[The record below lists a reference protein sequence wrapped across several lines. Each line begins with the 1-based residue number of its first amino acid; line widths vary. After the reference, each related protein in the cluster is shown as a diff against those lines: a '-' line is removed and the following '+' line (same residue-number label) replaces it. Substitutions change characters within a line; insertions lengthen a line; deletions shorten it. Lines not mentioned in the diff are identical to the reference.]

1 MTSELTPVE
10 NIIIDCMFLH
20 LREERANRTT
30 AEYVSIARRAPKAK
44 ALHDY
49 VNQQLQAWAAS
60 GTMPSGICSF
70 KAGDA
75 GFYYKPFPIKV
86 SIETVRT
93 ALKKFKTQCAV
104 ASGAARGLDT

>member
-10 NIIIDCMFLH
+10 SIVIDCMFLH

-30 AEYVSIARRAPKAK
+30 AEYVSIASRAPKPK
-44 ALHDY
+44 TLHGL
-49 VNQQLQAWAAS
+49 VNQQLQARAES

-75 GFYYKPFPIKV
+75 GFYYKPFPKTV

-93 ALKKFKTQCAV
+93 ALKKFKAQCAV
-104 ASGAARGLDT
+104 ASGVSRAADT